1 MLTYA
6 VLPGPSAISRAL
18 AALPPYDG
26 APLCLELAPGEY
38 REKVLLDRP
47 RLVLRGAG
55 TDKTVIRWQD
65 GAKESLEDGQ
75 PRGTFRTATVRVDA
89 PHVTLQGLSIVN
101 DCAPREKAG
110 QAIALYADGDFF
122 LCEGC
127 RLRSFQDT
135 LFTAPLPPKELQ
147 KNGFIGPKQFAPRL
161 PQRHTYRRCRIEGD
175 VDFIFGS
182 AAAWF
187 EACDIVSVDGRA
199 DRIAHAEG
207 YATAAS
213 TPEGQRFGYVFS
225 HCRFLGEGVAEGS
238 VYLGRPWR
246 DYAKTVLLHCEL
258 GPHIH
263 PEGWHDWD
271 KPAFHSAGLYAEYG
285 CTGPGAAGERAPFAR
300 RLTENEAVAYTY
312 EAFLASL

>member
-1 MLTYA
+1 MLTYT
-6 VLPGPSAISRAL
+6 VLPGPSAISRAM

-47 RLVLRGAG
+47 HLVLRGAG
-55 TDKTVIRWQD
+55 ADKTVIRWQD
-65 GAKESLEDGQ
+65 GAKEPLEDGQ

-89 PHVTLQGLSIVN
+89 PYVTLQGLSIVN
-101 DCAPREKAG
+101 ACAPRERAG

-122 LCEGC
+122 LCEDC

-147 KNGFIGPKQFAPRL
+147 KNGFIGPKQFAPRM

-199 DRIAHAEG
+199 DRSNPAEG

-225 HCRFLGEGVAEGS
+225 HCRFLGEGVKEGS

-258 GPHIH
+258 GPHIR

-300 RLTENEAVAYTY
+300 RLTEAEAAAYTY
-312 EAFLASL
+312 EAFLDSL

>member
-55 TDKTVIRWQD
+55 ADKTVIRWQD
-65 GAKESLEDGQ
+65 GAKEPLEDGQ

-89 PHVTLQGLSIVN
+89 PYVTLQGLSIVN
-101 DCAPREKAG
+101 ACAPRERAG

-122 LCEGC
+122 LCEDC
-127 RLRSFQDT
+127 RLCSFQDT

-258 GPHIH
+258 GPHIR

-300 RLTENEAVAYTY
+300 RLTEAEAAAYTY
-312 EAFLASL
+312 EAFLDSL

>member
-6 VLPGPSAISRAL
+6 VLPGPSAISRAM

-47 RLVLRGAG
+47 HLVLRGAG
-55 TDKTVIRWQD
+55 ADKTVIRWQD
-65 GAKESLEDGQ
+65 GAKEPLEDGQ

-89 PHVTLQGLSIVN
+89 SHVTLQGLSIVN
-101 DCAPREKAG
+101 ACAPRERAG

-122 LCEGC
+122 LCEDC

-199 DRIAHAEG
+199 DRSTPAEG

-225 HCRFLGEGVAEGS
+225 HCRFLGEGVKEGS

-258 GPHIH
+258 GPHIR

-300 RLTENEAVAYTY
+300 RLTEAEAAAYTY
-312 EAFLASL
+312 EAFQASL

>member
-1 MLTYA
+1 MQTILVQPGENALQSTIDS
-6 VLPGPSAISRAL
+6 LPRDDSPVTL
-18 AALPPYDG
+18 H
-26 APLCLELAPGEY
+26 LAPGTY
-38 REKVLLDRP
+38 REKITLNRSNTTLEGED
-47 RLVLRGAG
+47 AAS
-55 TDKTVIRWQD
+55 TVIIWAD
-65 GAKESLEDGQ
+65 GANEMMPDGLK
-75 PRGTFRTATVRVDA
+75 RGTFRSYTMLMDA
-89 PHVTLQGLSIVN
+89 DHVTLRRLSIVN
-101 DCAPREKAG
+101 AAAPREKVG
-110 QAIALYADGDFF
+110 QAVALYADGDCFT
-122 LCEGC
+122 CEDC
-127 RLRSFQDT
+127 VLSSFQDT

-199 DRIAHAEG
+199 DCSTPAEG

-225 HCRFLGEGVAEGS
+225 HCRFLGEGVKEGS

-258 GPHIH
+258 GPHIR

-271 KPAFHSAGLYAEYG
+271 KPAFHGTGLYAEYG

-300 RLTENEAVAYTY
+300 RLTEAEAAAYTY